1 MHINNDFQR
10 ITNTSHVLEAVWRNN
25 KISRSDISSQL
36 GLYRSTVS
44 NIINSLIEQNI
55 ILEGYRGKAT
65 EKGGRKPVHLKI
77 NENFGCII
85 GMELQPDSYN
95 ITAISFNK
103 DPLYSQ
109 TGKLHFNEKQVTPG
123 TDSVKLFEDTIHRL
137 LSDVISKVKI
147 RNIPIYGISIGIP
160 GIIDIDRGI
169 IIRSDPFNLVN
180 YDFGKAIGNKYSVP
194 LLIENDAKCC
204 AWLQLAQNEHIYQKD
219 FLCVL
224 AKNHDDKIDNG
235 IGIGLSILMNGRIIN
250 GHNFGAGEYIS
261 SSWRTNK
268 QGQTGLPQA
277 VISTVTTVDDSYREW
292 VKDLFQTLTTTIP
305 LLEPNFIFL
314 HGQGEQRKQLILDTI
329 HSEVSQFEAVCERC
343 SSQLIIMDDDNY
355 EIAQGAAYMFIQKL
369 FETPSLDKPEQY
381 SNLQFEELLQHKI

>member
-25 KISRSDISSQL
+25 KISRADISSQL

-44 NIINSLIEQNI
+44 NIINSLIEQNV
-55 ILEGYRGKAT
+55 ILEKSRGKAT
-65 EKGGRKPVHLKI
+65 EKGGRKPVHLEI
-77 NENFGCII
+77 NEHFGCII
-85 GMELQPDSYN
+85 GMELQPDSYS
-95 ITAISFNK
+95 ITAMSFNK
-103 DPLYSQ
+103 EPFYSQ
-109 TGKLHFNEKQVTPG
+109 SGILHIAEQ
-123 TDSVKLFEDTIHRL
+123 TDENPIQLFEDTIHRL
-137 LSDVISKVKI
+137 LSDVIPKTQ
-147 RNIPIYGISIGIP
+147 NHHIPIFGISIAIP
-160 GIIDIDRGI
+160 GIIDIDRGV
-169 IIRSDPFNLVN
+169 IIRSDPFHLID
-180 YDFGKAIGNKYSVP
+180 YDFGKALGNKYGIP

-204 AWLQLAQNEHIYQKD
+204 AWLQLAQNQHIYQKD

-224 AKNHDDKIDNG
+224 AKNHETKIDNG

-261 SSWRTNK
+261 SSWRENK
-268 QGQTGLPQA
+268 RGQTGLPQA

-305 LLEPNFIFL
+305 LLEPNYVFL

-329 HSEVSQFEAVCERC
+329 HTEVSQFEAVCQRC
-343 SSQLIIMDDDNY
+343 SSQLIIMDDDKY
-355 EIAQGAAYMFIQKL
+355 EIAQGAAFMFIQKL

-381 SNLQFEELLQHKI
+381 SNLQFEELLQHKL